1 MFDFMP
7 DIRCSYVVVES
18 FRVIFDD
25 DLALAFT
32 LILSLD
38 KLFLK
43 SVVGKWFNERTEFL
57 FLIVSG

>member
-1 MFDFMP
+1 MP